1 MIKKANTLNELP
13 VLDRGCDS
21 SYSHRPDFMKFRI
34 VETIDTI
41 ADKIIALKP
50 PARHESDG
58 SDIVGLSLTGGE
70 PMMQQRNINYLLQ
83 TLYERGANFH
93 HVNVETNCTQE
104 LTKYLTEENLGI
116 EFSMSPK
123 LYTVS
128 GERDAFKADI
138 INSYYEEPYFD
149 NPQLKFVVA
158 NKAECWEELDTHLN
172 TLYALNEGTITIPIT
187 IMPVGGTEE
196 QQTTEDVRV
205 IATETLR
212 RGWHFSARVQNLVWG
227 NAIGK

>member
-1 MIKKANTLNELP
+1 MISKATVLNDLP

-34 VETIDTI
+34 VEAIDTI
-41 ADKIIALKP
+41 ADKIKALVP
-50 PARHESDG
+50 VSNRE
-58 SDIVGLSLTGGE
+58 ILTGLSLTGGE
-70 PMMQQRNINYLLQ
+70 PMMQQRNISYLLK
-83 TLYERGANFH
+83 TLYEKGVIFH
-93 HVNVETNCTQE
+93 HINIETNCTQE
-104 LTKYLTEENLGI
+104 LTEWLTDDVFGI

-123 LYTVS
+123 LFTVA

-138 INSYYEEPYFD
+138 INSYYEDPAFS
-149 NPQLKFVVA
+149 NPQLKFVVR
-158 NKAECWEELDTHLN
+158 NHRECWEELDTHLN
-172 TLYALNEGTITIPIT
+172 TLYALNDGTRSIPIT

-196 QQTTEDVRV
+196 QQCTDDVRA